1 MIRKKAGIVLIFCAL
16 FLVLFGCGEKPD
28 LILQETSLAQETL
41 SEQETEKQQS
51 QNIFVYICG
60 EVKNPGVYELPSGS
74 RIYQLVEK
82 AGGMKK
88 KADAGAVNLAEAL
101 MDGQMIRIP
110 GQSEPG
116 QQTVSAASESTGS
129 GTDGKIN
136 INTASREQLMT
147 LAGIGETKAD
157 QIIAYRTDNGAFR
170 KIEDIMQ
177 VAGIKEGLFEKIK
190 ECITVQ

>member
-147 LAGIGETKAD
+147 LAGIGETTAD
-157 QIIAYRTDNGAFR
+157 QIIAYRTDNGAFQ

>member
-60 EVKNPGVYELPSGS
+60 DVKNPGVYELPSGS

-157 QIIAYRTDNGAFR
+157 QIIAYRTDNGAFQ

>member
-16 FLVLFGCGEKPD
+16 FLFLSGCGKKPD
-28 LILQETSLAQETL
+28 LILQETSQAQETL

-60 EVKNPGVYELPSGS
+60 EVKNPGVYELPLGS

-88 KADAGAVNLAEAL
+88 KADVGAVNLAETL

-110 GQSEPG
+110 EQSEHG
-116 QQTVSAASESTGS
+116 QQTVSAASDSTGN

-147 LAGIGETKAD
+147 LAGIGEAKAD
-157 QIIAYRTDNGAFR
+157 QIIAYRTDNGAFQ

>member
-116 QQTVSAASESTGS
+116 QQTVSAASESIGS

-157 QIIAYRTDNGAFR
+157 QIIAYRTDNGAFQ

>member
-28 LILQETSLAQETL
+28 LILQETSQAQETL

-116 QQTVSAASESTGS
+116 QQTVSAASESIGS

>member
-157 QIIAYRTDNGAFR
+157 QIIAYRTDNGAFQ

>member
-116 QQTVSAASESTGS
+116 QQTVSAASESMGS

-157 QIIAYRTDNGAFR
+157 QIIAYRTDNGAFQ

>member
-16 FLVLFGCGEKPD
+16 FLFLSGCGKKPD
-28 LILQETSLAQETL
+28 LILQETSQAQETL

-60 EVKNPGVYELPSGS
+60 EVKNPGVYELPLGS

-88 KADAGAVNLAEAL
+88 KADTGAVNLAETL

-110 GQSEPG
+110 EQSEHG
-116 QQTVSAASESTGS
+116 QQTVSAASDSTGN

-147 LAGIGETKAD
+147 LAGIGEAKAD
-157 QIIAYRTDNGAFR
+157 QIIAYRTDNGAFQ

>member
-28 LILQETSLAQETL
+28 LILQETSQAQETL
-41 SEQETEKQQS
+41 SEQETEKKQS

-60 EVKNPGVYELPSGS
+60 EVKNPGVYELPLGS

-129 GTDGKIN
+129 GPDGKIN

-157 QIIAYRTDNGAFR
+157 QIIAYRTDNGAFQ

>member
-136 INTASREQLMT
+136 INTASREPLMT

-157 QIIAYRTDNGAFR
+157 QIIAYRTDNGAFH

>member
-28 LILQETSLAQETL
+28 LILQETSQAQETL

-157 QIIAYRTDNGAFR
+157 QIIAYRTDNGAFQ

>member
-110 GQSEPG
+110 EQSEPG

-157 QIIAYRTDNGAFR
+157 QIIAYRTDNGAFQ